1 MTLSQNNSTL
11 RIDPIKREDAG
22 KYQCEISNPVS
33 FRISHPIEL
42 DVIPDPTQGSSG
54 LSGGAIAGIVIGSV
68 AGVALIAALAYFLYS
83 RKTGG
88 SGPF

>member
-1 MTLSQNNSTL
+1 MTLSQDNSTL

-22 KYQCEISNPVS
+22 EYQCEISNPVS
-33 FRISHPIEL
+33 FRISQPIQL

-54 LSGGAIAGIVIGSV
+54 LSEGAIAGIVIGSV

-88 SGPF
+88 